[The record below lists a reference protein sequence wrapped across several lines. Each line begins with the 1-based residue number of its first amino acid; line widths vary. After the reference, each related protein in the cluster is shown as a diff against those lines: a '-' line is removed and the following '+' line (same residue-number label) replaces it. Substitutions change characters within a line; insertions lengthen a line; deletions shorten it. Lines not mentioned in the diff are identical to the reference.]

1 MKKRT
6 TIIFESRK
14 FKIARSNSVK
24 LLLNN
29 ASDPKFLESLQKL
42 KSFFKETLEQLK
54 SFNYIFDVE
63 DTLKDF
69 GDIFDALTDIL
80 NGLII
85 PFELF
90 SIRESKYMYAKE
102 KLAKILK
109 RLLKILRKFF
119 EATLIYLKKL
129 E

>member
-54 SFNYIFDVE
+54 SFNYIFDAE
-63 DTLKDF
+63 DTLKGF

-80 NGLII
+80 NGFIM
-85 PFELF
+85 PFGLF
-90 SIRESKYMYAKE
+90 SIRESKHICKGEAREDFE
-102 KLAKILK
+102 KSLK
-109 RLLKILRKFF
+109 DFKRVFRSYFDRF
-119 EATLIYLKKL
+119 KKT
-129 E
+129 